1 MDTLT
6 RTIRIVEKVSN
17 IIAGIMLLSM
27 MFLGAADVIG
37 RYIFNRPITGAME
50 TSQLLMGGMVFLAW
64 AYTLSKRGHVTVD
77 IIFVLYPKRVQAI
90 LYFVMMIIALVLFAL
105 IFWQS
110 ATVAISDWQAGKLV
124 RIILIPIAPF
134 KALVS
139 LGALL
144 LCLECIIQIIQT
156 LPIMSREKEG

>member
-1 MDTLT
+1 MGRARRII
-6 RTIRIVEKVSN
+6 RTVEKILN
-17 IIAGIMLLSM
+17 IIAGLMLLAM

-37 RYIFNRPITGAME
+37 RYLFNRPITGAME
-50 TSQLLMGGMVFLAW
+50 TSQLLMGVMVFLAW
-64 AYTLSKRGHVTVD
+64 AYTLSKREHVTVD
-77 IIFVLYPKRVQAI
+77 IIFILYPKRVQAI
-90 LYFVMMIIALVLFAL
+90 LYFVMMIITLVLFIL

-110 ATVAISDWQAGKLV
+110 ASMAISDWQAGKLV

-144 LCLECIIQIIQT
+144 LCLESIVQIIQT
-156 LPIMSREKEG
+156 IPMMFRGKES